1 MLYSIFRYLCLCNGI
16 GIYFESIYTC
26 SCIVY
31 KERIPQRKND
41 LIALYE
47 QWKNRTPLG
56 VADLMIVTDDDDVDV
71 NVEEGDAVIDDAVA
85 I

>member
-1 MLYSIFRYLCLCNGI
+1 MKEYQIALRSLRRD
-16 GIYFESIYTC
+16 
-26 SCIVY
+26 

-71 NVEEGDAVIDDAVA
+71 NVEEEDVVIDDAVA